1 MGFMSRKKPKT
12 EGNKRDVATENFNAG
27 MVLVSQH
34 PVFARL
40 WQYATVYRNER
51 YAMPADGWA
60 YVTSNGEIFVH
71 PKKRGAP
78 EEWLHVF
85 AHCLLHLGFGHFRER
100 ENAAAWQAACDCYV
114 AKFLSDM
121 KLGRAPLE
129 MQGIIESGRDEET
142 LYRRFC
148 ENGIPP
154 GTAPLGAL
162 GPTRPDMVFVAPA
175 AQSIYQQI
183 KPADWSRLLGE
194 GLADAVSD
202 AVKVAAGVL
211 PHLGAVTMLR
221 SNAQRARE
229 WFISSYPLLG
239 ALVTAFDIIEDQL
252 LCQRLEISVAAVD
265 IQGREI
271 YMNPA
276 AGLDEMECRFVMAH
290 EILHAAL
297 RHDARRQGRE
307 AFLWNIACDFAING
321 WLIEM
326 GVGEMPR
333 LGGLHDAEL
342 KGLSAEAIYDRIV
355 TDMRRFRK
363 LCTLRGVGAGD
374 ILERGAPG
382 WWNCAAGVTLDEWY
396 RRALGQGLEFHQ
408 SHERGLLPAGLVEE
422 IRALAVPPVPWD
434 VELARWFDHYFPPQD
449 KVRSYARASRRQMA
463 TPDIAR
469 PALVRDKEMPTRTFG
484 VLLDTSGSMDRRL
497 LAQALGAIASYSV
510 ARDVPAARVV
520 FCDAQAHDAGYMA
533 PETIAERVQV
543 RGRGGTILQPGIDL
557 LQGASDFPEAG
568 PILII
573 TDGYCDHIR
582 VRRQHAFL
590 LPEGHNLPF
599 VPRGPVFRLK

>member
-1 MGFMSRKKPKT
+1 MARKKSG
-12 EGNKRDVATENFNAG
+12 ENKRDVATENFSAG
-27 MVLVSQH
+27 MVLVSRH
-34 PVFARL
+34 PIFARL
-40 WQYATVYRNER
+40 WQYAAIYRSES

-60 YVTSNGEIFVH
+60 YVTSNGEIFAH
-71 PKKRGAP
+71 PKRRAAP

-114 AKFLSDM
+114 AKFLGDM

-129 MQGIIESGRDEET
+129 MQGAIEMARDEET

-148 ENGIPP
+148 ENGVPP
-154 GTAPLGAL
+154 GTLHLGAL
-162 GPTRPDMVFVAPA
+162 GPTRPDMVFVAPSA
-175 AQSIYQQI
+175 YQSLYRA
-183 KPADWSRLLGE
+183 KPSDWSRLLGE

-211 PHLGAVTMLR
+211 PHLGATTTMR
-221 SNAQRARE
+221 SAAQRARE
-229 WFISSYPLLG
+229 WFVSSYPLLG

-252 LCQRLEISVAAVD
+252 FSHRKENSVAAVD
-265 IQGREI
+265 IEGREI
-271 YMNPA
+271 FMNPA

-297 RHDARRQGRE
+297 RHDARRQGRD
-307 AFLWNIACDFAING
+307 AFLWNVACDFAING

-326 GVGEMPR
+326 GAGEMPR
-333 LGGLHDAEL
+333 LGGLHDVEL

-355 TDMRRFRK
+355 TDMRRYRK
-363 LCTLRGVGAGD
+363 LCTLRGVGASD
-374 ILERGAPG
+374 ILERGTPD
-382 WWNCAAGVTLDEWY
+382 WWNCPAGVTLDEWY

-408 SHERGLLPAGLVEE
+408 SHGRGLLPAGLIEE
-422 IRALAVPPVPWD
+422 IRALAMPPVPWD
-434 VELARWFDHYFPPQD
+434 VELARWFDQHFPPQD

-469 PALVRDKEMPTRTFG
+469 PALVRDKELPTRTLG
-484 VLLDTSGSMDRRL
+484 VVLDTSGSMDRRL

-510 ARDVPAARVV
+510 AREVPTARVV

-543 RGRGGTILQPGIDL
+543 RGRGGTVLQPGIDL
-557 LQGASDFPEAG
+557 LQDANDFPPDG

-573 TDGYCDHIR
+573 TDGYCDHVR
-582 VRRQHAFL
+582 VRREHAFL
-590 LPEGHNLPF
+590 LPEGHSLPF